1 AAARSGGRRRRVRS
15 RVSRQRVSVDGPRA
29 SRHPHHAPR
38 HRRQRR
44 ARSARAHRGARPPA
58 CESRGGVVGAVLDG
72 IPHRSRNHRTPLPRA
87 RHLVRGGRDS
97 RVRRG
102 HAGRDR
108 VSHRPAGVR
117 WTEVAAVAVGIRIPL
132 CARRAGA
139 HARTGRRGLARDAR
153 VVGFR
158 APRGLRIRLPRRCAA
173 LRGDHAAVPG
183 FRRLQREPRA
193 AARAR
198 ARGRRAHGECAR
210 RCRHR
215 MGGRAQRCA
224 PGDARRSRRRNG
236 APHAR
241 ARDARGPRGLHS
253 PLTALLQHT
262 PGSAAR
268 AVGDGGRG
276 RLMRAALVLAA
287 LALGASAAP
296 AQRDSTWRDHDRAAH
311 KAYTTGDFA
320 TFRAQ
325 LLAMRREIGPLPAID
340 YDLAVAEA
348 RLGNGERALEWLQTF
363 ADMGLFQDAERDADL
378 ASVRSLPGYPRVM
391 QRVTANL
398 EPVTRG
404 AVAFTLADAD
414 LVADDSAGR
423 ASDFT
428 RAGSDSTWGIFAV
441 HVDAA
446 RQLLWA
452 TTAATP
458 AAQGYA
464 RADSGRSALLAYDL
478 ATGVLRARL
487 DPPDPRRAHV
497 LGDITVGADGTV
509 YVSDAASGAV
519 YVATPGAR
527 ALAVLVPP
535 GTFTSPQTPALSA
548 DEKRLFVADYAR
560 GVAVIDL
567 SSRGV
572 SWLGHP
578 GNVALAGTDGLYR
591 VGNTLLA
598 VQNGTTP
605 NRVVRALLDTAM
617 TRVLDAQVL
626 ERAKPAVSDPTH
638 GVIVG
643 DTFYFIARSGWDRVH
658 EDGTIAPAGADD
670 APQIRRL
677 TLLAYP

>member
-1 AAARSGGRRRRVRS
+1 M
-15 RVSRQRVSVDGPRA
+15 
-29 SRHPHHAPR
+29 
-38 HRRQRR
+38 
-44 ARSARAHRGARPPA
+44 RPA
-58 CESRGGVVGAVLDG
+58 MVVG
-72 IPHRSRNHRTPLPRA
+72 
-87 RHLVRGGRDS
+87 
-97 RVRRG
+97 
-102 HAGRDR
+102 
-108 VSHRPAGVR
+108 
-117 WTEVAAVAVGIRIPL
+117 
-132 CARRAGA
+132 
-139 HARTGRRGLARDAR
+139 
-153 VVGFR
+153 
-158 APRGLRIRLPRRCAA
+158 
-173 LRGDHAAVPG
+173 
-183 FRRLQREPRA
+183 
-193 AARAR
+193 
-198 ARGRRAHGECAR
+198 
-210 RCRHR
+210 
-215 MGGRAQRCA
+215 
-224 PGDARRSRRRNG
+224 
-236 APHAR
+236 
-241 ARDARGPRGLHS
+241 
-253 PLTALLQHT
+253 
-262 PGSAAR
+262 
-268 AVGDGGRG
+268 
-276 RLMRAALVLAA
+276 A
-287 LALGASAAP
+287 LALGASAAA
-296 AQRDSTWRDHDRAAH
+296 AQCDSTWRDHDRAAH

-391 QRVTANL
+391 QRVAANL

-414 LVADDSAGR
+414 LVAEDIAYDSVRRRFLVSSVHRRKIIAVDSAGG

-428 RAGSDSTWGIFAV
+428 RAGSDSTWGIFAL

-458 AAQGYA
+458 AAQGYVP
-464 RADSGRSALLAYDL
+464 ADSGRSALLAYDL

-497 LGDITVGADGTV
+497 LGDMTVGADGTV
-509 YVSDAASGAV
+509 YVSDAVSGAV
-519 YVATPGAR
+519 YAATPGAH

-535 GTFTSPQTPALSA
+535 GTFTSPQTPTLSA
-548 DEKRLFVADYAR
+548 GEKRLFVADYAR
-560 GVAVIDL
+560 GIAVIDL
-567 SSRGV
+567 STHGV
-572 SWLGHP
+572 NWLGHP
-578 GNVALAGTDGLYR
+578 GNVALVGTDGLYR

-605 NRVVRALLDTAM
+605 NRVVRALMDTAM

>member
-1 AAARSGGRRRRVRS
+1 
-15 RVSRQRVSVDGPRA
+15 
-29 SRHPHHAPR
+29 
-38 HRRQRR
+38 
-44 ARSARAHRGARPPA
+44 
-58 CESRGGVVGAVLDG
+58 
-72 IPHRSRNHRTPLPRA
+72 
-87 RHLVRGGRDS
+87 
-97 RVRRG
+97 
-102 HAGRDR
+102 
-108 VSHRPAGVR
+108 
-117 WTEVAAVAVGIRIPL
+117 
-132 CARRAGA
+132 
-139 HARTGRRGLARDAR
+139 
-153 VVGFR
+153 
-158 APRGLRIRLPRRCAA
+158 
-173 LRGDHAAVPG
+173 
-183 FRRLQREPRA
+183 
-193 AARAR
+193 
-198 ARGRRAHGECAR
+198 
-210 RCRHR
+210 
-215 MGGRAQRCA
+215 
-224 PGDARRSRRRNG
+224 
-236 APHAR
+236 
-241 ARDARGPRGLHS
+241 
-253 PLTALLQHT
+253 
-262 PGSAAR
+262 
-268 AVGDGGRG
+268 
-276 RLMRAALVLAA
+276 MRAALVLAA

-414 LVADDSAGR
+414 LVAEDIAYDSVRHRFLVSSVHRRKIIAVDSAGR

-509 YVSDAASGAV
+509 YISDAASGAV

-658 EDGTIAPAGADD
+658 EDGTITPAGADD